1 MSRQSESI
9 ARIRAARRAK
19 KKCAQC
25 GAPAKK
31 FRCPKCTGEMKLYM
45 RRRRLGGKC

>member
-9 ARIRAARRAK
+9 ARVRAARRAK

-31 FRCPKCTGEMKLYM
+31 FRCPECTEAMRLYM
-45 RRRRLGGKC
+45 RRRRAG